1 MANTLTD
8 LIPHAYAA
16 LNVIS
21 RELIGFIPGAMRNGT
36 FDRAAIGQS
45 VIVPVVPG
53 ANVSDITASMT
64 VPNPTDQTID
74 NATMKVVKSRAAEFG
89 YTGVERMQL
98 DSGPGF
104 QTVQSQQI
112 LEGMRALA
120 NEIEGDLAE
129 EAALSS
135 SRAYGIAGTAPFATT
150 IKDSAQV
157 RKILDD
163 NGAPMSMRQLTVD
176 TSAGAA
182 LRSLNQLNR
191 INEAGETTMLRQ
203 GSLGELH
210 GSMYRESGQAYSH
223 TKGAGSGYL
232 VKATHAVGATSI
244 ELDTGAG
251 TVLIG
256 DIVTFAND
264 TNKYV
269 VSKGIAA
276 PGTIEINKPG
286 LVKAAANNVAMTI
299 GDSYTAN
306 VNFTSGSLMLATR
319 LPDLPKEGD
328 IALDRFPLMDMRS
341 GLVFEL
347 SVYPGYR
354 KNRYEVG
361 LSWGVKGIK
370 PEHSAIL
377 LG

>member
-45 VIVPVVPG
+45 VKVPVVPG
-53 ANVSDITASMT
+53 ANVSDITAAMA

-74 NATMKVVKSRAAEFG
+74 NATMQVLKSRAAEFG
-89 YTGVERMQL
+89 YTGVETMQL

-104 QTVQSQQI
+104 QSVQSQQI

-120 NEIEGDLAE
+120 NEIEEDLAK

-135 SRAYGIAGTAPFATT
+135 SRAYGTAGTTPFHTT

-163 NGAPMSMRQLTVD
+163 NGAPMSGRQLAVD

-191 INEAGETTMLRQ
+191 VNESGEATMLRQ

-210 GSMYRESGQAYSH
+210 GSTYRETGQAYMH
-223 TKGAGSGYL
+223 TKGAGTLYQL
-232 VKATHAVGATSI
+232 KLAHAVGATSLDI
-244 ELDTGAG
+244 DTGSG
-251 TVLIG
+251 TVLVG
-256 DIVTFAND
+256 DIISFASD
-264 TNKYV
+264 TQKYV
-269 VSKGIAA
+269 VSKGTAA
-276 PGTIEINKPG
+276 PGIIEINKPG
-286 LVKAAANNVAMTI
+286 LRVAVANNAAMAI
-299 GDSYTAN
+299 GDNYTAN
-306 VNFTSGSLMLATR
+306 VNYTSGSLMLATR

-370 PEHSAIL
+370 PEHSAIM

>member
-16 LNVIS
+16 LNEIS
-21 RELIGFIPGAMRNGT
+21 RELIGFIPGAMRNGSY
-36 FDRAAIGQS
+36 DRAAIGQS

-53 ANVSDITASMT
+53 ANVSDISAAMA

-74 NATMKVVKSRAAEFG
+74 NATMKVLKSRAAEFG
-89 YTGVERMQL
+89 YTGVETRQL
-98 DSGPGF
+98 NSGPGI
-104 QTVQSQQI
+104 QTIQSQQI

-120 NEIEGDLAE
+120 NEIEEDLAK

-135 SRAYGIAGTAPFATT
+135 SRAYGTAGTTPFHTN

-163 NGAPMSMRQLTVD
+163 NGAPMSGRQLVVD
-176 TSAGAA
+176 TSAGAS

-191 INEAGETTMLRQ
+191 INEAGETSMLRQ

-210 GSMYRESGQAYSH
+210 GSMYRESGQAYLH
-223 TKGAGSGYL
+223 TKGAGLLYQLSG
-232 VKATHAVGATSI
+232 AHAVGATS
-244 ELDTGAG
+244 LLLKTGTG
-251 TVLIG
+251 TVLVG
-256 DIVTFAND
+256 DIITFASD

-269 VSKGIAA
+269 VSKGVAA

-286 LVKAAANNVAMTI
+286 LVAAVAANAAMAI

-319 LPDLPKEGD
+319 LPDLPAEGD

-370 PEHSAIL
+370 PEHSAIM